1 MKSFTIT
8 LSDEQMA
15 QLNTI
20 HSTRQNRSVE
30 AILDQVI
37 ERGLY
42 NLEYRS
48 KYNQVKIERDR
59 EDRKLLKEYKEMLAK
74 S

>member
-1 MKSFTIT
+1 
-8 LSDEQMA
+8 
-15 QLNTI
+15 
-20 HSTRQNRSVE
+20 VE